1 MSSHRVGFVTILGRP
16 NVGKSTFVNAAVGYR
31 LAAVSP
37 VPNTTRRRWLGILTD
52 DDKQIIFTDT
62 PGVHKARNKM
72 EESMARVISNSINRN
87 DVVLLL
93 CDPTRE
99 FGVEDELAATAAAAS
114 GKPCILALNKGD
126 VSTQNQRRTM
136 TSAYLSILPATTP
149 ILQLSA
155 ATKEGI
161 PELVEALAALLPVG
175 PLLYDEDQAADALVR
190 DIAEDIIRESCME
203 QVREEVPQSVAVQIE
218 RWTEGAKKVRIDAVV
233 MVERDSQK
241 AILIGVDGHVIE
253 EIRRVACAKLKE
265 DLEKFI
271 DLRLYV
277 KTMPDWQNRLS
288 LLKEMGLA
296 EPEGGKEEKE

>member
-1 MSSHRVGFVTILGRP
+1 MSHHRVGFITILGRP

-72 EESMARVISNSINRN
+72 EESMARVISNSIARN

-93 CDPTRE
+93 CDPTRD
-99 FGVEDELAATAAAAS
+99 FGIEDELAATAAKNS
-114 GKPCILALNKGD
+114 GKPCVLALNKGD
-126 VSTQNQRRTM
+126 VSTQHQRRTM
-136 TSAYLSILPATTP
+136 SEAYLAILPSETP
-149 ILQLSA
+149 VYELSA
-155 ATKEGI
+155 ATQAGI
-161 PELVEALAALLPVG
+161 PELVEALAGFLPVG

-203 QVREEVPQSVAVQIE
+203 QVREEIPQSIAVQIE
-218 RWTEGAKKVRIDAVV
+218 RWTEGPKKIRIDAVI

-241 AILIGVDGHVIE
+241 AILIGTEGRVIE
-253 EIRRVACAKLKE
+253 EIRRVACAKLKD

-296 EPEGGKEEKE
+296 EPEGGKEEIE